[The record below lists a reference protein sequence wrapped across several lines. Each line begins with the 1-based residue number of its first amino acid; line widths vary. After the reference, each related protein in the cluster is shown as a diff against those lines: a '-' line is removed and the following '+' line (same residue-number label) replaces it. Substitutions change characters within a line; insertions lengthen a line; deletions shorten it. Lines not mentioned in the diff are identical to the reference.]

1 MSVNNFKATVWSAR
15 LALAFRKRFVFG
27 MAANRDWQG
36 EITGS
41 GGSVKITTP
50 SPISVGNTASTIV
63 YEEIASTQQT
73 LQITEDKTWG
83 FTVEDLDAV
92 QAMGPDK
99 IDTYMTEAAQSL
111 SDTVDQYIAGLYT
124 QAGLASISLD
134 VGTDDFYDKLVLA
147 GQQLSEKNVPK
158 EGRWVIVTPK
168 GHADL
173 QKNDSFIHATQ
184 QGDNVIANGVVGRA
198 AGFTILE
205 SNNVV
210 ESSSNTFQYV
220 YGTNAAIT
228 FADQLLK
235 TEALRDVDSWKDYV
249 RGRYV
254 YGAKVVRPFALGTIV
269 ADET

>member
-1 MSVNNFKATVWSAR
+1 MSVENFKAIVWSAR

-27 MAANRDWQG
+27 SVTNRDWQG
-36 EITGS
+36 DINGS

-63 YEEIASTQQT
+63 YEEITSTQQT
-73 LQITEDKTWG
+73 LTISEDKTWG

-99 IDTYMTEAAQSL
+99 IDTYMTEAAQAL
-111 SDTVDQYIAGLYT
+111 ADEVDQYLAGLYT
-124 QAGLASISLD
+124 ESGLTNIDLD
-134 VGTDDFYDKLVLA
+134 VGADDFYDALVLA
-147 GQQLSEKNVPK
+147 GQRLSEKNVPK

-184 QGDNVIANGVVGRA
+184 SGDDVIANGRVGRA
-198 AGFTILE
+198 AGFTIYE
-205 SNNVV
+205 SNNVAN
-210 ESSSNTFQYV
+210 SGDDYFYV

-228 FADQLLK
+228 FADQLVK
-235 TEALRDVDSWKDYV
+235 TEALRDVDTWKDYV

-254 YGAKVVRPFALGTIV
+254 YGAKVVRPFSLGVIT
-269 ADET
+269 ADES